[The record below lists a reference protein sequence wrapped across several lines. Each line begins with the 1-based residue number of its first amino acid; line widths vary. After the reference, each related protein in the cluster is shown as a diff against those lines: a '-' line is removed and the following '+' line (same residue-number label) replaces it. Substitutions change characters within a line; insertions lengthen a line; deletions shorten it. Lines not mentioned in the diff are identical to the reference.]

1 MVKKEKKLH
10 HRSASITL
18 MEMMNRGKIQEINR
32 FRFQLNSGLT
42 VSVVVPIQLTG
53 QSPHLRM
60 ALGGDEESYK
70 V

>member
-1 MVKKEKKLH
+1 MVKKEKKLR

-18 MEMMNRGKIQEINR
+18 MELMNRGKIQEINR

-53 QSPHLRM
+53 QSPLLRM
-60 ALGGDEESYK
+60 VKGGIGENFK